1 MRPLG
6 MSILCRSCAGTVW
19 LYSIPPWTGPN
30 APPAGPL
37 ETRQTFVGPSGRTP
51 DLDLGGILSMPEL
64 LAGTTYTM
72 ILEMT
77 AGNGAWL
84 SSPNAAFDDT
94 TITPGA
100 NYVSRAAR
108 VTNRIGLP
116 FEDVSTLNVP
126 GAPFLY
132 EISGTVAPVG
142 PPVAPVPV
150 PASLPI
156 LAMAIG
162 ALMASD
168 AGRPGSP
175 EPSRARQHTTRPQPT
190 QDPFFQ
196 EVLSEEFS
204 VMLDTNPRLGTPM
217 PTTANTNGWDTVFGI
232 KFADVNQ
239 AIINADSSPP
249 DFDYPMDPQ
258 GEAIEG
264 DYGDWQVTGGSGQL
278 LHMTLPVPELTL
290 TFEGETPV
298 VRRQVSITIEVQLD
312 QLPAGGRHARV
323 SRGELVEFRLRG
335 NNGPE
340 NSAVVVLSV
349 SYPNLPPSPA
359 LPVSPP
365 RAATV

>member
-1 MRPLG
+1 MHIPSLKSLAVVLATGVFGIGSSASASTVLLDVDGPVGGVVSIAGDGSRAYIASAATFTVNRTITNASLG

-162 ALMASD
+162 ALMVF
-168 AGRPGSP
+168 RRRTPGL
-175 EPSRARQHTTRPQPT
+175 A
-190 QDPFFQ
+190 
-196 EVLSEEFS
+196 
-204 VMLDTNPRLGTPM
+204 
-217 PTTANTNGWDTVFGI
+217 
-232 KFADVNQ
+232 
-239 AIINADSSPP
+239 
-249 DFDYPMDPQ
+249 
-258 GEAIEG
+258 
-264 DYGDWQVTGGSGQL
+264 
-278 LHMTLPVPELTL
+278 
-290 TFEGETPV
+290 
-298 VRRQVSITIEVQLD
+298 
-312 QLPAGGRHARV
+312 
-323 SRGELVEFRLRG
+323 
-335 NNGPE
+335 
-340 NSAVVVLSV
+340 
-349 SYPNLPPSPA
+349 
-359 LPVSPP
+359 
-365 RAATV
+365 